1 MYKIAILGCEN
12 SHAEGFLKIIQQDY
26 PDIQVL
32 GVHSEYPGEAEKL
45 QEKFGVS
52 HGKSLLLYNEVIFVR
67 STDNDGWSIPHNL
80 AVQ

>member
-26 PDIQVL
+26 PDVQVL

-45 QEKFGVS
+45 QEIQDTFNCDYATA
-52 HGKSLLLYNEVIFVR
+52 SLYWKVVNG
-67 STDNDGWSIPHNL
+67 SKGYK
-80 AVQ
+80 